1 MQIDI
6 IKLAPLN
13 NPVLFLFEV
22 INRIIYG
29 FFTVVGIAFFGLLW
43 YIIFTVIGIYVRA
56 PALWVWGHDAV
67 TNNGYFVYI
76 VKQISTIF
84 CVGNI

>member
-29 FFTVVGIAFFGLLW
+29 FFTVVGIAFFGLL
-43 YIIFTVIGIYVRA
+43 
-56 PALWVWGHDAV
+56 
-67 TNNGYFVYI
+67 
-76 VKQISTIF
+76 
-84 CVGNI
+84 